1 MIDDDGR
8 RRFNGSTIIYCST
21 KNATT
26 DVLIALRSHG
36 INCEQYHAGLSL
48 EARKQAQVKFINDQT
63 DVMVCTV
70 AFGMVWIEFSI
81 FLIFA

>member
-1 MIDDDGR
+1 MIDDNGR

-26 DVLIALRSHG
+26 DVLTALRSRG

-48 EARKQAQVKFINDQT
+48 EARKKAQIKFINDET

-70 AFGMVWIEFSI
+70 AFGMVCFEF
-81 FLIFA
+81 